1 MVSSDT
7 ARLVTN
13 KSAALISDPVAGQID
28 RARLQIQSVVPPP
41 EAGLLMLAY
50 LSSPAGRAI
59 RSATSLRA
67 EATMND
73 FRFNLGRDPIKF
85 RAKPR
90 SHNWTWMAG
99 IAAAVMIIIIGVF
112 AFVYRVG

>member
-1 MVSSDT
+1 M
-7 ARLVTN
+7 
-13 KSAALISDPVAGQID
+13 
-28 RARLQIQSVVPPP
+28 
-41 EAGLLMLAY
+41 
-50 LSSPAGRAI
+50 
-59 RSATSLRA
+59 RA

-73 FRFNLGRDPIKF
+73 LRFNLSRDPIKF

-99 IAAAVMIIIIGVF
+99 IAAAAMIIIIGVF

>member
-1 MVSSDT
+1 MFGKNT
-7 ARLVTN
+7 ARLVAY
-13 KSAALISDPVAGQID
+13 KGAALISDPVAVQID

-50 LSSPAGRAI
+50 WSSLAGRAI

-67 EATMND
+67 EATVND
-73 FRFNLGRDPIKF
+73 LRFNLGRDPIKF